1 MLEYQ
6 SSPVSIIRQVPF
18 GEPMHTC
25 ENRDS
30 YLFVEITDPLMITAA
45 IFQDIAQA
53 CRSQDL
59 NKILIDLRA
68 VRTTLSI
75 FDRYKAGIYV
85 ASIIGPRIK
94 MAVVAQ
100 AALITR
106 VAETVAVNR
115 YGKLKMFSDI
125 EEARRWLEVGT

>member
-1 MLEYQ
+1 
-6 SSPVSIIRQVPF
+6 
-18 GEPMHTC
+18 MHTC